1 MCGQYGGGV
10 FLKFQEESM
19 ETEMRKLR
27 SVVSAKAAHANG
39 ADDDFPHSVA
49 KAIVH
54 AAEKKNLKHSEEHA
68 EVEYIVARVLPEDKL
83 NIINEMKQLGH
94 KVVMVGDGINDSPA
108 LAAADV
114 SVAMKD
120 ASDIAREVADVTL
133 LESDLG
139 RLVVLRDLSENLF
152 KRIYNNYRFT
162 SVFNS
167 GLILPGIAGVISP
180 VTSALVHNLSTMAM
194 CANSMRAFLEKD
206 SID

>member
-1 MCGQYGGGV
+1 M
-10 FLKFQEESM
+10 
-19 ETEMRKLR
+19 
-27 SVVSAKAAHANG
+27 
-39 ADDDFPHSVA
+39 
-49 KAIVH
+49 
-54 AAEKKNLKHSEEHA
+54 
-68 EVEYIVARVLPEDKL
+68 PEDKL

-133 LESDLG
+133 LESDLE
-139 RLVVLRDLSENLF
+139 RLVVLRDLSERLF

-180 VTSALVHNLSTMAM
+180 VTSALLHNLSTMAM
-194 CANSMRAFLEKD
+194 CANSMRAFPEKD

>member
-1 MCGQYGGGV
+1 M
-10 FLKFQEESM
+10 
-19 ETEMRKLR
+19 
-27 SVVSAKAAHANG
+27 
-39 ADDDFPHSVA
+39 
-49 KAIVH
+49 
-54 AAEKKNLKHSEEHA
+54 
-68 EVEYIVARVLPEDKL
+68 PEDKL
-83 NIINEMKQLGH
+83 NIINEMKQLGY

-120 ASDIAREVADVTL
+120 TSDIAREVADVTL
-133 LESDLG
+133 LESDLE
-139 RLVVLRDLSENLF
+139 RLVVLRDLSEKLF
-152 KRIYNNYRFT
+152 KRLYNNYRFT

-194 CANSMRAFLEKD
+194 CANSMRAFPEKD

>member
-1 MCGQYGGGV
+1 M
-10 FLKFQEESM
+10 
-19 ETEMRKLR
+19 
-27 SVVSAKAAHANG
+27 
-39 ADDDFPHSVA
+39 
-49 KAIVH
+49 
-54 AAEKKNLKHSEEHA
+54 
-68 EVEYIVARVLPEDKL
+68 PEDKL

-133 LESDLG
+133 LESDLE

-194 CANSMRAFLEKD
+194 CANSMRTFLEKD

>member
-1 MCGQYGGGV
+1 M
-10 FLKFQEESM
+10 
-19 ETEMRKLR
+19 
-27 SVVSAKAAHANG
+27 
-39 ADDDFPHSVA
+39 
-49 KAIVH
+49 
-54 AAEKKNLKHSEEHA
+54 
-68 EVEYIVARVLPEDKL
+68 PEDKL

-120 ASDIAREVADVTL
+120 ASDIAREVTDVTL
-133 LESDLG
+133 LESDLE
-139 RLVVLRDLSENLF
+139 RLVVLHDLSENLF

>member
-1 MCGQYGGGV
+1 M
-10 FLKFQEESM
+10 
-19 ETEMRKLR
+19 
-27 SVVSAKAAHANG
+27 
-39 ADDDFPHSVA
+39 
-49 KAIVH
+49 
-54 AAEKKNLKHSEEHA
+54 
-68 EVEYIVARVLPEDKL
+68 PEDKL

-114 SVAMKD
+114 SVEMKD
-120 ASDIAREVADVTL
+120 ASDIAREVTDVTL
-133 LESDLG
+133 LESDLE
-139 RLVVLRDLSENLF
+139 RLVVLHDLSENLF

>member
-1 MCGQYGGGV
+1 M
-10 FLKFQEESM
+10 
-19 ETEMRKLR
+19 
-27 SVVSAKAAHANG
+27 
-39 ADDDFPHSVA
+39 
-49 KAIVH
+49 
-54 AAEKKNLKHSEEHA
+54 
-68 EVEYIVARVLPEDKL
+68 PEDKL

-120 ASDIAREVADVTL
+120 APDIAREVADVTL
-133 LESDLG
+133 LESDLE
-139 RLVVLRDLSENLF
+139 RLVVLRDLSARLF

-167 GLILPGIAGVISP
+167 GLILLGIAGVISP